1 MLLGRAKQQ
10 REDFCI
16 SREFLSHTEATFCWL
31 EDVNV
36 PTASSKDRSPDG
48 TDGLM
53 KRTSSLCLFQ
63 LTALE
68 PSSKSRNDEW
78 GLREAELLWK
88 SSGVSSSAGR
98 LFPDVG
104 LIGTHM

>member
-1 MLLGRAKQQ
+1 M
-10 REDFCI
+10 
-16 SREFLSHTEATFCWL
+16 
-31 EDVNV
+31 V
-36 PTASSKDRSPDG
+36 PTASCKDRSPDG

-68 PSSKSRNDEW
+68 SSPKSRNDEW

-88 SSGVSSSAGR
+88 KQRCMQTKRSPWQGDYFLMSG
-98 LFPDVG
+98 L
-104 LIGTHM
+104 